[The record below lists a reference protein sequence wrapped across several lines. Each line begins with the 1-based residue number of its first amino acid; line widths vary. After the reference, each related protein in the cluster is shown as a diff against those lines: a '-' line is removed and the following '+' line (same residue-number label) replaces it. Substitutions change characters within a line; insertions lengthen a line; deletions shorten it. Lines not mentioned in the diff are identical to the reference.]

1 MQTLVTDSKIIV
13 SPPGFAS
20 HSLPLH
26 WPEYTSIGRGRR
38 RSSLFLFLRVNSR
51 IWRGRQQR
59 TRFRC
64 GFDALT
70 AGLGFKTGCSEQQHS
85 DMPGP
90 GGRGKGQPKG
100 KSHAGPG
107 APRQGVFVA
116 KADELKGITA
126 IDEYFLPAPR
136 QRGGARG
143 SGTGRTQSGQG
154 VLVGGRQ
161 PRQLLTRPHQQWQ
174 PQLRTSLQV
183 IC

>member
-1 MQTLVTDSKIIV
+1 
-13 SPPGFAS
+13 
-20 HSLPLH
+20 
-26 WPEYTSIGRGRR
+26 
-38 RSSLFLFLRVNSR
+38 
-51 IWRGRQQR
+51 
-59 TRFRC
+59 
-64 GFDALT
+64 
-70 AGLGFKTGCSEQQHS
+70 
-85 DMPGP
+85 MPGP

-161 PRQLLTRPHQQWQ
+161 PRQLLTRPHKQWQ